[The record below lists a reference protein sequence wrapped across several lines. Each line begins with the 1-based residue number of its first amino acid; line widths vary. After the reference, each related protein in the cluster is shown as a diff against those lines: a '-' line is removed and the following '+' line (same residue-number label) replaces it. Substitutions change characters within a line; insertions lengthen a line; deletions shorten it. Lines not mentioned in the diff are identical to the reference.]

1 MGDWR
6 WETGDE
12 RKEMGDRRK
21 EMGDRRKEMGDRRWE
36 TGDGRQEMED
46 RRWKTG
52 DGRRKKI
59 DRRGFSD
66 VISEKFS
73 AYINLAGEFISF
85 KRTLIA
91 KRKYKLAGAAKS
103 AKWGKFFFAVFRQMK
118 NLEVLAD

>member
-1 MGDWR
+1 MR
-6 WETGDE
+6 E
-12 RKEMGDRRK
+12 
-21 EMGDRRKEMGDRRWE
+21 RRWE
-36 TGDGRQEMED
+36 SGERKWETRD
-46 RRWKTG
+46 R
-52 DGRRKKI
+52 RRKKI

-73 AYINLAGEFISF
+73 AYINLAGEFINF